1 MTPLTPE
8 QQALCV
14 QWKGLACKY
23 TLKMMGRRASLA
35 HMMDEAESIAFEAL
49 CRAALAWR
57 PDAAPFPACLKWW
70 VKSFVNLA
78 DRHHGRVVRHSE
90 KREGPMPLHAFSLN
104 ATMHSGQTASSTS
117 GQATDVTFMDALAD
131 EDANPVDVD
140 VEIHNALEAL
150 VEYLEVALKARG
162 LSRQKK
168 RREYI
173 VRTSIEWWLSRS
185 LDEEG
190 FDSIAKRH
198 RVSRQAVQ
206 QRVSRVDRLVE
217 RWAEK
222 VKREA
227 A

>member
-35 HMMDEAESIAFEAL
+35 HMMDEAESIASEAL
-49 CRAALAWR
+49 CCAAVNWR
-57 PDAAPFPACLKWW
+57 PNDAPFPACLIWQVRKC
-70 VKSFVNLA
+70 VNRA
-78 DRHHGRVVRHSE
+78 ECQYSRVVHHNRHND
-90 KREGPMPLHAFSLN
+90 GPTAPHAFSLN
-104 ATMHSGQTASSTS
+104 ETAHAAASAH
-117 GQATDVTFMDALAD
+117 GDVTDTTFLDLLAD

-150 VEYLEVALKARG
+150 VEYLEAALKARG

-185 LDEEG
+185 LYEEG

-198 RVSRQAVQ
+198 KVSRQAVQ